1 MDFALTP
8 EQELIRDSAGDFAAR
23 ELARPTREWDRAED
37 TDRPPAPR
45 LADAGYPGAGW
56 DEEYGGSG
64 LDVVSYALVV
74 EELGKVD
81 SSVRGIVSVNVGL
94 VGKTIARFGTDEQR
108 RAWLPR
114 LASGEALGCY
124 ALTEPG
130 CGSDAAALVTRA
142 KRDGDD
148 WVLTGSKTFITLG
161 NWASV

>member
-23 ELARPTREWDRAED
+23 ELAPHTREWDRAEEI
-37 TDRPPAPR
+37 DRALVPR
-45 LADAGYPGAGW
+45 LADAGYLGAGW

-94 VGKTIARFGTDEQR
+94 VGKTIARFGSEEQK

-114 LASGEALGCY
+114 LVRARARARGRF
-124 ALTEPG
+124 PG
-130 CGSDAAALVTRA
+130 R
-142 KRDGDD
+142 RP
-148 WVLTGSKTFITLG
+148 
-161 NWASV
+161 